1 MTMLIEKTAWPS
13 NKICAAMISVN
24 LDAEFFG
31 KIYYPD
37 VNVDEGDILRL
48 GRTGIRF
55 GLPKLLE
62 VLDRFEVKATFFI
75 PGAVVKRWPP
85 SWSAGMRSAATE
97 TTMKFWPT

>member
-1 MTMLIEKTAWPS
+1 MLIEKTAWPS
-13 NKICAAMISVN
+13 NKTCAAMISVN

-62 VLDRFEVKATFFI
+62 VLDRFGVKATFFI
-75 PGAVVKRWPP
+75 PGAVVKRYPEMCIRDSQKPAW
-85 SWSAGMRSAATE
+85 RSQTLYRHC
-97 TTMKFWPT
+97 P

>member
-1 MTMLIEKTAWPS
+1 MLIEKTAWPS
-13 NKICAAMISVN
+13 NKTCAAMISVN

-55 GLPKLLE
+55 GLPKLLA
-62 VLDRFEVKATFFI
+62 VSYTHLDVY
-75 PGAVVKRWPP
+75 KRQ
-85 SWSAGMRSAATE
+85 AKRTAIRSYWVTWA
-97 TTMKFWPT
+97 P